1 MEPVISK
8 KLRLASAG
16 LTMALAAAT
25 ATGFAGAP
33 RAHAATTA
41 CGPSCASPFN
51 QSVGNSETLTFSIVA
66 NSKGTTCPALTA
78 AGLQSV
84 LAETP
89 SIITGETQCSIDV
102 GLSTAGT
109 TNPGQDWEVME
120 EASVTAF
127 ITGDALSSRLGI
139 NYGTDDVYEF
149 EADPDGVPSGLC
161 LAYKGSG
168 VTLDDCGEA
177 TSESTTSGSNSTT
190 TSSSTSST
198 TTYSDTAWIYDET
211 VATNAN
217 DGYVDLISGYDQAYS
232 APLALTAAGSG
243 SLSVQSLSEIAN
255 AVSTTQM
262 WQFSYSSMT
271 SNVLKHS

>member
-1 MEPVISK
+1 VDPVISK

-16 LTMALAAAT
+16 LTMALAAAA
-25 ATGFAGAP
+25 ATGFGGAP
-33 RAHAATTA
+33 RAHAATAA
-41 CGPSCASPFN
+41 CGPSCSSPFN
-51 QSVGNSETLTFSIVA
+51 QSVGNGETLTFSIVA
-66 NSKGTTCPALTA
+66 NSKGTTCPALTP

-89 SIITGETQCSIDV
+89 SIITGETQCSIVV
-102 GLSTAGT
+102 GLTAAGSTSL
-109 TNPGQDWEVME
+109 GQDWEVLE

-127 ITGDALSSRLGI
+127 IAGEALSSRLGI

-149 EADPDGVPSGLC
+149 EADPGGTPSGLC

-177 TSESTTSGSNSTT
+177 TSESTTSGSN
-190 TSSSTSST
+190 TSSSSTSTSST

-232 APLALTAAGSG
+232 APLVLTSAGG
-243 SLSVQSLSEIAN
+243 GALSVQSLSEIAN
-255 AVSTTQM
+255 VVSATQM
-262 WQFSYSSMT
+262 WQFNFSSMT